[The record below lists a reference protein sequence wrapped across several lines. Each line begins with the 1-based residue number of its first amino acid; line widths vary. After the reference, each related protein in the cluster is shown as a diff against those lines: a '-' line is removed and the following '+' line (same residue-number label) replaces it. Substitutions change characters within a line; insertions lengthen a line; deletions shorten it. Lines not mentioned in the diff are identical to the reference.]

1 MKNRNLLILLAALLL
16 GINACK
22 KPQPVTPDA
31 PDQNTAQASG
41 VYVLNEGLWQMNNT
55 TLSYY
60 DFVSGR
66 ITEDIFSA
74 VNNRGLGDTGSDLKV
89 YGSKMYCVVNI
100 SESIEIM
107 SLDARSI
114 RQISL
119 TNRQPRRI
127 AFYQGNAFVCC
138 YDGSI
143 IKIDTNSLEITGIG
157 QAGSNP
163 DGICAA
169 NGKLYV
175 SNSGGL
181 NYPDYGHSVSVM
193 DPNTLQILKEIDV
206 ASNPTHILADD
217 YGDVYVLS
225 NGNYYDVAPVLQRI
239 NTQSDVLAQ
248 SFDFNITNF
257 TINRDL
263 AYIYYY
269 DYNTM
274 RSQIKVLNVETESMV
289 NENFVSDG
297 TQITTPYAIA
307 VNPANGDVY
316 ISDAYQYT
324 SNGDVYCFGSD
335 GKMKFKFEAGLNP
348 SKIVILP

>member
-119 TNRQPRRI
+119 ASRQPRRI

-143 IKIDTNSLEITGIG
+143 IKIDTTSLEITGIG

-163 DGICAA
+163 DGICVA

-181 NYPDYGHSVSVM
+181 NYPDYGHTVSVM
-193 DPNTLQILKEIDV
+193 DPSSLAVLKEIEV
-206 ASNPTHILADD
+206 ALNPSHILADD

-225 NGNYYDVAPVLQRI
+225 NGNYADVLSVLQRI
-239 NTQSDVLAQ
+239 NSSNDEVVQI
-248 SFDFNITNF
+248 FDFPISNF
-257 TINRDL
+257 TLCNDL
-263 AYIYYY
+263 AYIYSYN
-269 DYNTM
+269 YNTM
-274 RSQIKVLNVETESMV
+274 QSQIKVLNVASETIV
-289 NENFVSDG
+289 NENFISDG
-297 TQITTPYAIA
+297 TQIVTPYGIA

-348 SKIVILP
+348 SKIVVLP